1 MMKRYIPLPLID
13 LIVNLFSGCFSCI
26 KWEKCFRLFQNHVWP
41 KTGISFLPDS
51 FALYIADI
59 SNSAALFPSCYII
72 LYADD
77 ILLISPSVMMLNRLL
92 HVCETELNDSAL
104 ETFVI
109 IALYKYTF
117 NIPYHTIDMAIN
129 LTLISLLV

>member
-1 MMKRYIPLPLID
+1 
-13 LIVNLFSGCFSCI
+13 
-26 KWEKCFRLFQNHVWP
+26 
-41 KTGISFLPDS
+41 
-51 FALYIADI
+51 
-59 SNSAALFPSCYII
+59 
-72 LYADD
+72 
-77 ILLISPSVMMLNRLL
+77 MMLNRLL